1 MKLTQELD
9 KIYYFMKRD
18 IISFST
24 YKTNILLSVV
34 SALFGALSYAFWGA
48 NASMPSV
55 ANLGMPVVTYLLIGL
70 AFNTYLS
77 QSLTL
82 VQRTINPWSL
92 EEVLVSPTGLVTF
105 IVGSSLWG
113 FIWSTLVIVIYLA
126 VGVFAFGV
134 ILSVNIIGT
143 IVVVGLGIGTF
154 IGFSMI
160 GAGVLILTKQGDPV
174 TTIITLATNLFGNV
188 LFPITVMPL
197 PLQIISFFV
206 PQYYFF
212 TCIRP
217 MPSWA
222 SNRDNSA
229 RPCYF
234 GFDVCYNSARRV
246 LSLLLVPK
254 NSTQK
259 RNPLM
264 VLNFLFCVFPIYFFF

>member
-1 MKLTQELD
+1 MTLTQELD

-24 YKTNILLSVV
+24 YKTNIILSVI
-34 SALFGALSYAFWGA
+34 SALFGALSYAYLGA

-55 ANLGMPVVTYLLIGL
+55 EKLGMPLVTWLLIGL

-92 EEVLVSPTGLVTF
+92 EEVLVSPTGLATF
-105 IVGSSLWG
+105 IIGSSLWG

-126 VGVFAFGV
+126 VGVLAFGV
-134 ILSVNIIGT
+134 ILSINIIGT
-143 IVVVGLGIGTF
+143 AIVVALGIGTF

-174 TTIITLATNLFGNV
+174 TTVITIATNLFGNV
-188 LFPITVMPL
+188 LYPVTVMPI

-212 TCIRP
+212 NCIRP
-217 MPSWA
+217 MLIGQSI
-222 SNRDNSA
+222 NSIFHDLA
-229 RPCYF
+229 I
-234 GFDVCYNSARRV
+234 
-246 LSLLLVPK
+246 LSLMCFIIL
-254 NSTQK
+254 
-259 RNPLM
+259 PLGY
-264 VLNFLFCVFPIYFFF
+264 FIYAWCLKTSRKSGTLSWF

>member
-18 IISFST
+18 IIAFST

-34 SALFGALSYAFWGA
+34 SALLGALSYAFWGA

-134 ILSVNIIGT
+134 ILSINIIGT
-143 IVVVGLGIGTF
+143 IIVVGLGIGTF

-188 LFPITVMPL
+188 LFPISVMPFL
-197 PLQIISFFV
+197 CAAVLLLHLHS
-206 PQYYFF
+206 
-212 TCIRP
+212 THASR
-217 MPSWA
+217 A

-234 GFDVCYNSARRV
+234 GFNVYHNSSSRL
-246 LSLLLVPK
+246 LSLRLVPK
-254 NSTQK
+254 NGAQK
-259 RNPLM
+259 WNPLM
-264 VLNFLFCVFPIYFFF
+264 VLACTYFFNLLARIF

>member
-1 MKLTQELD
+1 MTLLQELD

-55 ANLGMPVVTYLLIGL
+55 QEIYGMPVVTYLLIGL

-126 VGVFAFGV
+126 VGVLAFGV
-134 ILSVNIIGT
+134 ILSINIIGT
-143 IVVVGLGIGTF
+143 VLVVALGIGTF

-174 TTIITLATNLFGNV
+174 TTLITIATNLFGNV
-188 LFPITVMPL
+188 LFPIQVMPIQL
-197 PLQIISFFV
+197 RVISFFV

-217 MPSWA
+217 MLTGQPLQAILPDLAVLTIMCAVILPIGYLAYSWCL
-222 SNRDNSA
+222 RTA
-229 RPCYF
+229 RKN
-234 GFDVCYNSARRV
+234 GT
-246 LSLLLVPK
+246 LSW
-254 NSTQK
+254 
-259 RNPLM
+259 
-264 VLNFLFCVFPIYFFF
+264 F

>member
-1 MKLTQELD
+1 MTLLQELD

-55 ANLGMPVVTYLLIGL
+55 QDLYGMPVVTYLLIGL

-126 VGVFAFGV
+126 VGVLAFGV
-134 ILSVNIIGT
+134 ILSINIIGT
-143 IVVVGLGIGTF
+143 VIVVALGIGTF

-174 TTIITLATNLFGNV
+174 TTLITIATNLFGNV
-188 LFPITVMPL
+188 LFPIQVMPIQL
-197 PLQIISFFV
+197 RIISFFV

-217 MPSWA
+217 MLTGQPLQGILPDLAVLAIMCAIILPIGYLAYSWCL
-222 SNRDNSA
+222 RTA
-229 RPCYF
+229 RKN
-234 GFDVCYNSARRV
+234 GT
-246 LSLLLVPK
+246 LSW
-254 NSTQK
+254 
-259 RNPLM
+259 
-264 VLNFLFCVFPIYFFF
+264 F

>member
-1 MKLTQELD
+1 MTLLQELD

-24 YKTNILLSVV
+24 YKTNIILSVV
-34 SALFGALSYAFWGA
+34 SALFGALSYAFLGA
-48 NASMPSV
+48 NATVPSV
-55 ANLGMPVVTYLLIGL
+55 TQAYNMPFTTYLLIGL

-113 FIWSTLVIVIYLA
+113 FIWSTLVIAVYLA
-126 VGVFAFGV
+126 VGIFAFGV

-143 IVVVGLGIGTF
+143 ILVVGLGIGTF

-160 GAGVLILTKQGDPV
+160 GAGILILTKQGDPI
-174 TTIITLATNLFGNV
+174 TTIITIATNLFGNV
-188 LFPITVMPL
+188 LFPPAVMPVQ
-197 PLQIISFFV
+197 LQIVSFFV

-217 MPSWA
+217 MLTGQAIGAILPDLAVLTLMCIIILPLGYLIYAWCLKTARKSGTLSW
-222 SNRDNSA
+222 
-229 RPCYF
+229 F
-234 GFDVCYNSARRV
+234 
-246 LSLLLVPK
+246 
-254 NSTQK
+254 
-259 RNPLM
+259 
-264 VLNFLFCVFPIYFFF
+264 

>member
-1 MKLTQELD
+1 MTLTQELD

-18 IISFST
+18 MISFST

-34 SALFGALSYAFWGA
+34 SALFGALSYAFLGA
-48 NASMPSV
+48 NAYIMSV
-55 ANLGMPVVTYLLIGL
+55 QIGMPFVTYLLIGL

-82 VQRTINPWSL
+82 VQKTINPWSL

-113 FIWSTLVIVIYLA
+113 FIWSTLVIIIYLS

-134 ILSVNIIGT
+134 ILSINIIGT
-143 IVVVGLGIGTF
+143 IIVVGLGIGTF

-217 MPSWA
+217 MLIGQAIGTILPDLAILGLMCAIILPVGYLAYSWCLKT
-222 SNRDNSA
+222 A
-229 RPCYF
+229 RKN
-234 GFDVCYNSARRV
+234 GT
-246 LSLLLVPK
+246 LSW
-254 NSTQK
+254 
-259 RNPLM
+259 
-264 VLNFLFCVFPIYFFF
+264 F

>member
-1 MKLTQELD
+1 MTLAQELD

-24 YKTNILLSVV
+24 YKTNILLSVI
-34 SALFGALSYAFWGA
+34 SALFGALSYAFWGS

-55 ANLGMPVVTYLLIGL
+55 QNLGMPVVTYLLIGL

-82 VQRTINPWSL
+82 VQKTINPWSL
-92 EEVLVSPTGLVTF
+92 EEVLVSPTGLFTF

-113 FIWSTLVIVIYLA
+113 FIWSTLVIVIYLS

-134 ILSVNIIGT
+134 ILSINIIGT
-143 IVVVGLGIGTF
+143 VIVVGLGIGTF

-160 GAGVLILTKQGDPV
+160 GAGILILTKQGDPV

-217 MPSWA
+217 MLIGHSIGTILPDLAILGLMCAIILPAGYLAYSWCL
-222 SNRDNSA
+222 RTA
-229 RPCYF
+229 RKN
-234 GFDVCYNSARRV
+234 GT
-246 LSLLLVPK
+246 LSW
-254 NSTQK
+254 
-259 RNPLM
+259 
-264 VLNFLFCVFPIYFFF
+264 F

>member
-1 MKLTQELD
+1 MNLGQELD

-55 ANLGMPVVTYLLIGL
+55 EQLGMPVVTYLLIGL

-126 VGVFAFGV
+126 VGVLAFGV
-134 ILSVNIIGT
+134 ILSINIIGT
-143 IVVVGLGIGTF
+143 VAVVALGIGTF

-160 GAGVLILTKQGDPV
+160 GAGVLILTKQGDPI

-188 LFPITVMPL
+188 LFPITVMPIQL
-197 PLQIISFFV
+197 RIISFFV

-217 MPSWA
+217 MLTGQALTAILPDLAILGLMCAIILPVGYLAYAWCLRAARKSGTLSW
-222 SNRDNSA
+222 
-229 RPCYF
+229 F
-234 GFDVCYNSARRV
+234 
-246 LSLLLVPK
+246 
-254 NSTQK
+254 
-259 RNPLM
+259 
-264 VLNFLFCVFPIYFFF
+264 

>member
-1 MKLTQELD
+1 MTLIQELD

-48 NASMPSV
+48 NATMPSV
-55 ANLGMPVVTYLLIGL
+55 EQLYGMPVVTYLLIGL

-113 FIWSTLVIVIYLA
+113 FIWSTLVIGVYLA
-126 VGVFAFGV
+126 VGILAFGV
-134 ILSVNIIGT
+134 ILSINIIGT
-143 IVVVGLGIGTF
+143 VLVVALGIGTF

-160 GAGVLILTKQGDPV
+160 GAGILILTKQGDPV
-174 TTIITLATNLFGNV
+174 TTVITIATNLFGNV
-188 LFPITVMPL
+188 LFPPAVMPIQ
-197 PLQIISFFV
+197 LQIISFFV

-217 MPSWA
+217 MLTGA
-222 SNRDNSA
+222 TLSA
-229 RPCYF
+229 ILPDLAILTLMCAIILPLGY
-234 GFDVCYNSARRV
+234 VVYAWCLKTARRSGT
-246 LSLLLVPK
+246 LSW
-254 NSTQK
+254 
-259 RNPLM
+259 
-264 VLNFLFCVFPIYFFF
+264 F

>member
-1 MKLTQELD
+1 MTLAQELD

-24 YKTNILLSVV
+24 YKTNIFLSIV
-34 SALFGALSYAFWGA
+34 SALFGALSYSFWGA

-55 ANLGMPVVTYLLIGL
+55 EQLYGMPVVTYLVIGL

-113 FIWSTLVIVIYLA
+113 FIWSTLVIAVYLA
-126 VGVFAFGV
+126 VGIFAFGI
-134 ILSVNIIGT
+134 ILSINLLGT
-143 IVVVGLGIGTF
+143 VLVVALGIGTF

-174 TTIITLATNLFGNV
+174 TTLITIATNLFGNV
-188 LFPITVMPL
+188 LFPPQVMPIQ
-197 PLQIISFFV
+197 LQVISFFV

-217 MPSWA
+217 MLTGQAIGAILP
-222 SNRDNSA
+222 D
-229 RPCYF
+229 
-234 GFDVCYNSARRV
+234 
-246 LSLLLVPK
+246 LLVLG
-254 NSTQK
+254 
-259 RNPLM
+259 LM
-264 VLNFLFCVFPIYFFF
+264 CAIILPVGYLIYAWCLKTARKHGTLSWF

>member
-1 MKLTQELD
+1 MTFRQELE

-24 YKTNILLSVV
+24 YKTNILLSVI

-55 ANLGMPVVTYLLIGL
+55 QNLGIPVVTYLIIGL

-92 EEVLVSPTGLVTF
+92 EEVLVSPTGLATF

-113 FIWSTLVIVIYLA
+113 FIWSTLVIAIYLGI
-126 VGVFAFGV
+126 GVLAFGV
-134 ILSVNIIGT
+134 VLSINLIGT
-143 IVVVGLGIGTF
+143 AAVVALGIGTF

-174 TTIITLATNLFGNV
+174 TTLITIATNLFGNV
-188 LFPITVMPL
+188 LYPISVMPVQ
-197 PLQIISFFV
+197 LQIIARFV

-217 MPSWA
+217 MLTGQNIVSILPDLATLAVMCAIVLPLGYLAYAWCLKTARKNGTLSW
-222 SNRDNSA
+222 
-229 RPCYF
+229 F
-234 GFDVCYNSARRV
+234 
-246 LSLLLVPK
+246 
-254 NSTQK
+254 
-259 RNPLM
+259 
-264 VLNFLFCVFPIYFFF
+264 